1 MILINEDDYISKVKI
16 ARGIANQIADCK
28 RRLNNPNELNVA
40 TNELVCLAFMLDV
53 FNMVQVVLKIEHK
66 IDLDSMREMRVDSK
80 LEYKLQG
87 TASIPHWIEFS
98 TVSRNIPNEY
108 LGISEHDE

>member
-1 MILINEDDYISKVKI
+1 MILINEGDYISKTKL

-40 TNELVCLAFMLDV
+40 TNELVCMAFMLDV

-66 IDLDSMREMRVDSK
+66 IDLDSISK
-80 LEYKLQG
+80 NMYRDN
-87 TASIPHWIEFS
+87 IE
-98 TVSRNIPNEY
+98 
-108 LGISEHDE
+108 